1 MATASATPVAL
12 FSLGVILS
20 GQSLQSIGGPVWAVV
35 GFKNFLMPLLAV
47 IMLGTFL
54 APSPAWEAPS
64 LLMYGAPSGVLA
76 FVLGLK
82 YGVKV
87 ESIAKAVIIST
98 ALSILTAAALA

>member
-1 MATASATPVAL
+1 
-12 FSLGVILS
+12 
-20 GQSLQSIGGPVWAVV
+20 
-35 GFKNFLMPLLAV
+35 MPLLAV

-98 ALSILTAAALA
+98 ALSILTAATLA